1 MYIQSSPISWGNKG
15 KTISLNSPT
24 ELPKASHFLWNKNMV
39 AQVNCRG
46 YVISQFMQPE
56 PAKYS
61 HGPNLEAKT
70 FIQPEQPFYTEHPG
84 RFFYIK
90 DHATGDVFSLPYEP
104 MRKTLDSFVFNAE
117 MSEVRWQIK
126 HLSWQFDIIF
136 NLDLETN
143 LEYWSLDVKNSDD
156 SERKLSIYTCFSI
169 GYMSWMNQG
178 ATFEPELNTI
188 VASSV
193 TAYQKVEDYPTVKNL
208 NDKTFLMS
216 DKKATSWCC
225 SFADFV
231 GEGGLTQP
239 DAIQHGVLPS
249 KTVNYETPIAVLQ
262 HDVTLEKH
270 ANESLCFLFGPA
282 NNIEEISEIKSKC
295 HLAYFNNVRAEYL
308 NYVQQCV
315 GNLHFD
321 SPNVGLNHV
330 VNYWLP
336 RQAFYHGDVNRLST
350 DPQTRNYLQDAMGMI
365 YLSPSVTRERL
376 IFALTQQ
383 QANGELPDGILLTD
397 EAELKYINQVPHAD
411 HNVWLS
417 LVLLAYLEQTG
428 DTSVLDEVVVY
439 ADKKSSG
446 TVTEHVEKALDWLIN
461 NTDRNGLSLIAQGDW
476 CDPMNMVGYKGKG
489 VSSWLTFATAYAIKC
504 WVKICDQ
511 FLPTYNAKKHS
522 HYQTSMQY
530 LNNAALNAFQS
541 GKWFGRGITD
551 DGRLFGTEKDA
562 EGKMFL
568 NAQSWAMLSGV
579 TTIAEQ
585 PEALTQINQ
594 HLLTPYGYT
603 MLAPSYTKMVEDV
616 GRITQKSP
624 GVSENGSV
632 YNHAAIFYAYALFE
646 QGLTDQAFD
655 VLTRM
660 IALPESGINRDQLPN
675 FVPNYYRGA
684 YFQFPDYA
692 GRSSNLFNTG
702 TISWLMRCVNE
713 HLCGFKGL
721 TNGVEISP
729 QLPSDWQ
736 GFGFSRQYRGALFTV
751 EIIRDAN
758 IEQQQTSCNGRA
770 LAQNRLLN
778 IKPDTTYKIE
788 IKLPYVARSQAKL
801 CIIMGV
807 SGSGKTAVAKSLASQ
822 CNSVFVDA
830 DDFHSEWAKKQMAQ
844 GIPLEDNYRDQWI
857 TKLSTYLTT
866 LRCQKQNTVLA
877 YSGLKQKHRE
887 RFRTLGLD
895 VRYFNLK
902 VSEPILKQRL
912 QNRETHFFDPNLLA
926 SQLSSMEQ
934 ITTDEQDVVH
944 IDGTQPLEKVIN
956 SIKDLI

>member
-1 MYIQSSPISWGNKG
+1 
-15 KTISLNSPT
+15 
-24 ELPKASHFLWNKNMV
+24 MV

-70 FIQPEQPFYTEHPG
+70 FIQPEQPFYTEHSG

-336 RQAFYHGDVNRLST
+336 RQGV
-350 DPQTRNYLQDAMGMI
+350 
-365 YLSPSVTRERL
+365 
-376 IFALTQQ
+376 
-383 QANGELPDGILLTD
+383 LP
-397 EAELKYINQVPHAD
+397 
-411 HNVWLS
+411 
-417 LVLLAYLEQTG
+417 
-428 DTSVLDEVVVY
+428 
-439 ADKKSSG
+439 
-446 TVTEHVEKALDWLIN
+446 
-461 NTDRNGLSLIAQGDW
+461 R
-476 CDPMNMVGYKGKG
+476 
-489 VSSWLTFATAYAIKC
+489 
-504 WVKICDQ
+504 
-511 FLPTYNAKKHS
+511 
-522 HYQTSMQY
+522 
-530 LNNAALNAFQS
+530 
-541 GKWFGRGITD
+541 
-551 DGRLFGTEKDA
+551 
-562 EGKMFL
+562 
-568 NAQSWAMLSGV
+568 
-579 TTIAEQ
+579 
-585 PEALTQINQ
+585 
-594 HLLTPYGYT
+594 
-603 MLAPSYTKMVEDV
+603 
-616 GRITQKSP
+616 
-624 GVSENGSV
+624 
-632 YNHAAIFYAYALFE
+632 
-646 QGLTDQAFD
+646 
-655 VLTRM
+655 
-660 IALPESGINRDQLPN
+660 
-675 FVPNYYRGA
+675 
-684 YFQFPDYA
+684 
-692 GRSSNLFNTG
+692 
-702 TISWLMRCVNE
+702 RC
-713 HLCGFKGL
+713 
-721 TNGVEISP
+721 
-729 QLPSDWQ
+729 
-736 GFGFSRQYRGALFTV
+736 
-751 EIIRDAN
+751 
-758 IEQQQTSCNGRA
+758 
-770 LAQNRLLN
+770 
-778 IKPDTTYKIE
+778 
-788 IKLPYVARSQAKL
+788 
-801 CIIMGV
+801 
-807 SGSGKTAVAKSLASQ
+807 
-822 CNSVFVDA
+822 
-830 DDFHSEWAKKQMAQ
+830 
-844 GIPLEDNYRDQWI
+844 
-857 TKLSTYLTT
+857 
-866 LRCQKQNTVLA
+866 
-877 YSGLKQKHRE
+877 
-887 RFRTLGLD
+887 
-895 VRYFNLK
+895 
-902 VSEPILKQRL
+902 
-912 QNRETHFFDPNLLA
+912 
-926 SQLSSMEQ
+926 
-934 ITTDEQDVVH
+934 
-944 IDGTQPLEKVIN
+944 
-956 SIKDLI
+956 